1 MHQLPSLFQNTFN
14 CLIADGLGLGS
25 KGPHLLHGSPL
36 ADHRDLRALTKAHVL
51 APVAHPAAI
60 GVDAHVAPILGLPV
74 AHGAAHARAVV
85 PGVDGIN
92 AVVSQ
97 PASLVRVA
105 RITRDLT
112 IAALLSVGHVGADV
126 LTRVELRS
134 SNGCRAASH
143 ALVLAPVAHPA
154 AVQVS
159 AHVAPVLSFP
169 VAVNRA
175 NSVAAVPLV
184 HLVNAVVS
192 IPAEVR
198 VISSVAVDFSA
209 VALLSVRFEAGSS
222 TTSTAAIVAAGACSG
237 RTSTRLDGH
246 AVIAQPA
253 SVAVQTHVAVLLG
266 VPVAGHVA
274 NSGAAIPGA
283 HLVKTVVSIPAGV
296 VIVISGVAPD
306 LSGVALL
313 GPWFKITTG
322 ARARTSPSGLA
333 VDRDLTLKRDPG
345 SGGPGKGSRWKKEKR
360 EHLLASRQ
368 DSPM

>member
-1 MHQLPSLFQNTFN
+1 MHQLPSLFQNTSN
-14 CLIADGLGLGS
+14 YLIADGLGLGS

-51 APVAHPAAI
+51 APVAHPAAV
-60 GVDAHVAPILGLPV
+60 GVGAHVAPILGLPV
-74 AHGAAHARAVV
+74 AHGAAHARAVI

-126 LTRVELRS
+126 LTRVKLGS

-159 AHVAPVLSFP
+159 AL
-169 VAVNRA
+169 
-175 NSVAAVPLV
+175 
-184 HLVNAVVS
+184 
-192 IPAEVR
+192 
-198 VISSVAVDFSA
+198 
-209 VALLSVRFEAGSS
+209 ALLSVRLEACSS
-222 TTSTAAIVAAGACSG
+222 TASTAAVVAARACSG

-246 AVIAQPA
+246 AVVAQPA
-253 SVAVQTHVAVLLG
+253 SVVIQTHVAVLLS

-274 NSGAAIPGA
+274 NTGAAVPGA

-296 VIVISGVAPD
+296 VVVISGVAPD

-333 VDRDLTLKRDPG
+333 VDRDLTLKRDPR
-345 SGGPGKGSRWKKEKR
+345 SGGPGKGGRRKKEKR

-368 DSPM
+368 DSPHV